1 MLYNILI
8 IKKYRNIFNKLE
20 IGGDYMRE
28 ASYLQEQ
35 LYKHRKSL
43 NPIAEIGRKEYKT
56 SKYIRDYLDK
66 LGIEYEIYLETGI
79 VGVIE
84 GKRPKK
90 ILLLELT

>member
-1 MLYNILI
+1 
-8 IKKYRNIFNKLE
+8 
-20 IGGDYMRE
+20 MRE

-66 LGIEYEIYLETGI
+66 LGIEYEVY
-79 VGVIE
+79 
-84 GKRPKK
+84 
-90 ILLLELT
+90 